1 MLKEELWMKKTTAKV
16 TILKRTTKME
26 DSDILKEIKNNNTR
40 KKEMIQALEKGDNGT
55 WEENGIVYMDG
66 RIYVPN
72 SRKIKKKILQENHD
86 LVDMGHLEQQRMLN
100 LIKRNY
106 WWPGFKED
114 IKKYVQGCFKC
125 QQNKIQYQKKAGE
138 LHPLEIP
145 QEP

>member
-40 KKEMIQALEKGDNGT
+40 EKEMIQAVEKGDNGT
-55 WEENGIVYMDG
+55 WDENGIVYMDG

-125 QQNKIQYQKKAGE
+125 QQNKIQY
-138 LHPLEIP
+138 
-145 QEP
+145 

>member
-125 QQNKIQYQKKAGE
+125 QQNKIQY
-138 LHPLEIP
+138 
-145 QEP
+145 

>member
-16 TILKRTTKME
+16 TILKKTTKME

-40 KKEMIQALEKGDNGT
+40 EKEMIQALEKGDNGT

-125 QQNKIQYQKKAGE
+125 QQNKIQY
-138 LHPLEIP
+138 
-145 QEP
+145 

>member
-40 KKEMIQALEKGDNGT
+40 EKEMIQALEKGDNGT

-86 LVDMGHLEQQRMLN
+86 LVDMRHLEQQRMLN

>member
-1 MLKEELWMKKTTAKV
+1 
-16 TILKRTTKME
+16 ME

-40 KKEMIQALEKGDNGT
+40 EKEMIQALEKGDNGT

-125 QQNKIQYQKKAGE
+125 QQNKIQY
-138 LHPLEIP
+138 
-145 QEP
+145 

>member
-40 KKEMIQALEKGDNGT
+40 EKEMIQALEKGDNGT

-125 QQNKIQYQKKAGE
+125 QQNKIQY
-138 LHPLEIP
+138 
-145 QEP
+145 

>member
-40 KKEMIQALEKGDNGT
+40 EKEMIQALEKGDNGT

-86 LVDMGHLEQQRMLN
+86 LVDMRHLEQQRMLN

-125 QQNKIQYQKKAGE
+125 QQNKIQY
-138 LHPLEIP
+138 
-145 QEP
+145 